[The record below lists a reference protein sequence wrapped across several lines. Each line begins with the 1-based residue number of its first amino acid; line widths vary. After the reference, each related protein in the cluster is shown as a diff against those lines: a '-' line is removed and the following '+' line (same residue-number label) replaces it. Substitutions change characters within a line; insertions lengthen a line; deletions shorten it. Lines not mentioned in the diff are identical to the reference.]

1 MLRNE
6 KLDLTKAINTYRA
19 AEAERNKPK
28 SLIKQE
34 NANSAQSHTSGE
46 PEIALHTAKTVANAE
61 GKTTLHVQQPSTETS
76 RDV

>member
-28 SLIKQE
+28 SLK
-34 NANSAQSHTSGE
+34 
-46 PEIALHTAKTVANAE
+46 V
-61 GKTTLHVQQPSTETS
+61 TTRKKV
-76 RDV
+76 